1 MTMNLTS
8 RMYMPC
14 VAQAALGQCSKSE
27 FIHSIFRLAAPGT
40 SKAAKLFYRLFS
52 QEIAVLAEENLKPST
67 VAIHGGRSLDSTPV
81 LFSSAVPDQ
90 YVRDDAVVSTRD
102 SVTRVSNPTVDA
114 LEKAIGALEATPPA
128 ICFRTGMAAIST
140 LFLALLKT
148 GDHVVLSDVVYG
160 GTIRLFNEVLDNFGV
175 NASFVD
181 SSDPANVEAAI
192 TSDTRI
198 IFIETPGN
206 PTLKLTDIEAVSRIA
221 KRHNLL
227 LVVDNTFLT
236 PILQKPLEL
245 GADVSL
251 LSTTKYIDG
260 HNATLGGSIATRD
273 ENLLERLR
281 IVRKTLGTTQAPFEA
296 WLVLQGIKTL
306 PARLKLHC
314 DNAQLIASWLESHPA
329 VARVYYPG
337 MDACPQKSLADRQ
350 QSAPGGMIAFELK
363 AGFDATIRAL
373 NNVKLCSRAES
384 LGGLETLITHPSSTT
399 HADVEPELRRRLGI
413 SDGLVRLSV
422 GLEAPEDIIADL
434 DQAFTAAGCCPE
446 TQEVTNEVR

>member
-1 MTMNLTS
+1 MST
-8 RMYMPC
+8 
-14 VAQAALGQCSKSE
+14 
-27 FIHSIFRLAAPGT
+27 
-40 SKAAKLFYRLFS
+40 
-52 QEIAVLAEENLKPST
+52 ENLNVST
-67 VAIHGGRSLDSTPV
+67 VAIRGGRSLDSHASSI
-81 LFSSAVPDQ
+81 LFPLYQTSTFVH
-90 YVRDDAVVSTRD
+90 DAVGVDKGFSY
-102 SVTRVSNPTVDA
+102 SRVANPTVDA
-114 LEKAIGALEATPPA
+114 LERAIGALEDTPPA
-128 ICFRTGMAAIST
+128 ICFRTGMAAVST

-160 GTIRLFNEVLDNFGV
+160 GTMRLFWEVLDNLGV
-175 NASFVD
+175 SASFVD
-181 SSDPANVEAAI
+181 SSNPTNVEAAI
-192 TSDTRI
+192 TPATRI

-206 PTLKLTDIEAVSRIA
+206 PTLKLTDIEAVARIA
-221 KRHNLL
+221 KQRSLL

-236 PILQKPLEL
+236 PVLQKPLEL

-273 ENLLERLR
+273 EALLERLR
-281 IVRKTLGTTQAPFEA
+281 LVRKTLGTTQAPFEA

-314 DNAQLIASWLESHPA
+314 ENAQLIAEWLEAHPA
-329 VARVYYPG
+329 VGKVYFPG
-337 MDACPQKSLADRQ
+337 LESCPQKALAKQQ

-399 HADVEPELRRRLGI
+399 HADVEPEVRRRLGI

-434 DQAFTAAGCCPE
+434 DQAFTAAGCCE
-446 TQEVTNEVR
+446 REEVSHEVR

>member
-1 MTMNLTS
+1 M
-8 RMYMPC
+8 
-14 VAQAALGQCSKSE
+14 
-27 FIHSIFRLAAPGT
+27 F
-40 SKAAKLFYRLFS
+40 
-52 QEIAVLAEENLKPST
+52 AEENLKPST
-67 VAIHGGRSLDSTPV
+67 VAIHGGRSLDAHASSILFPLYQTSTFV
-81 LFSSAVPDQ
+81 H
-90 YVRDDAVVSTRD
+90 DAVGVDKGFSY
-102 SVTRVSNPTVDA
+102 SRVSNPTVDA
-114 LEKAIGALEATPPA
+114 LERAIGALEETPPA
-128 ICFRTGMAAIST
+128 VCFRTGMAAVST

-160 GTIRLFNEVLDNFGV
+160 GTIRLFSEVLDNLGV
-175 NASFVD
+175 SASFVD

-192 TSDTRI
+192 TPATRI
-198 IFIETPGN
+198 IFIESPGN

-221 KRHNLL
+221 KRHSLL

-236 PILQKPLEL
+236 PVLQKPLEL

-273 ENLLERLR
+273 ESLLERLR
-281 IVRKTLGTTQAPFEA
+281 VVRKTLGTTQAPFEA
-296 WLVLQGIKTL
+296 WLVLQGMKTL

-314 DNAQLIASWLESHPA
+314 DNAQLIASWLEEHPA
-329 VARVYYPG
+329 VAKVYYPG
-337 MDACPQKSLADRQ
+337 LDSCPQKALAERQ

-363 AGFDATIRAL
+363 AGFDATIRTL

-399 HADVEPELRRRLGI
+399 HADVDPEMRRRLGI

-434 DQAFTAAGCCPE
+434 DQAFATAGCCAE

>member
-1 MTMNLTS
+1 VST
-8 RMYMPC
+8 
-14 VAQAALGQCSKSE
+14 
-27 FIHSIFRLAAPGT
+27 
-40 SKAAKLFYRLFS
+40 
-52 QEIAVLAEENLKPST
+52 ENLNVST
-67 VAIHGGRSLDSTPV
+67 VAIRGGRSLDSHASSI
-81 LFSSAVPDQ
+81 LFPLYQTSTFVH
-90 YVRDDAVVSTRD
+90 DAVGVDKGFSY
-102 SVTRVSNPTVDA
+102 SRVANPTVDA
-114 LEKAIGALEATPPA
+114 LERAIGALEDTPPA
-128 ICFRTGMAAIST
+128 ICFRTGMAAVST

-148 GDHVVLSDVVYG
+148 GDHAVLSDVVYG
-160 GTIRLFNEVLDNFGV
+160 GTMRLFWEVLDNLGV
-175 NASFVD
+175 SASFVD
-181 SSDPANVEAAI
+181 SSNPTNVEAAI
-192 TSDTRI
+192 TPATRI

-206 PTLKLTDIEAVSRIA
+206 PTLKLTDIEAVARIA
-221 KRHNLL
+221 KQRSLL

-236 PILQKPLEL
+236 PVLQKPLEL

-273 ENLLERLR
+273 EALLERLR
-281 IVRKTLGTTQAPFEA
+281 LVRKTLGTTQAPFEA

-314 DNAQLIASWLESHPA
+314 ENAQLIAEWLEAHPA
-329 VARVYYPG
+329 VGKVYFPG
-337 MDACPQKSLADRQ
+337 LESCPQKALAKQQ

-373 NNVKLCSRAES
+373 NSVKLCSRAES

-399 HADVEPELRRRLGI
+399 HADVEPEVRRRLGI

-434 DQAFTAAGCCPE
+434 DQAFTTAGCCE
-446 TQEVTNEVR
+446 REEVSHEVR